1 MTPLMTNAPTS
12 TPSSGGNAL
21 IAALRAGS
29 APAGAM
35 PGGVKNL
42 SFPWQKA
49 TGGALVMPPP
59 KTPSQPPPPV
69 APPPPPPIVDPPA
82 PPPPPPKTEDDFRN
96 GNFTYDDLKGIG
108 NDNWD
113 RETGKNPNPTAI
125 VIDANKDRV
134 KYVDTANPVLNLVQK
149 DPTIAPPSPVAT
161 IGMDEMGE
169 KFGLSVGDSSGLPIV
184 DIPNPYANPIPFEFD
199 MGVDN
204 GGVPSDGVQVVPT
217 PAAPA
222 PVAATTPVTDEVSV
236 RQTLE
241 QILADKNPQVV
252 VPPQAEP
259 MPENVDIPAFES
271 GLEYKGPDSLFFT
284 PAPFVPGFTPD
295 PDVYAAMQAPRPIV
309 QEAPELDPELLAM
322 LNMPQQ
328 PAPVQATQPVPEEPM
343 YDMQL
348 PNWYF
353 DAFGMGSTR

>member
-1 MTPLMTNAPTS
+1 MTPLLTNAPTAA
-12 TPSSGGNAL
+12 PSSGGNAL

-35 PGGVKNL
+35 PTGVKNL
-42 SFPWQKA
+42 SFSWQKNSP
-49 TGGALVMPPP
+49 GGALVMPPP
-59 KTPSQPPPPV
+59 KAPPV
-69 APPPPPPIVDPPA
+69 APPVTPPLPPPPA
-82 PPPPPPKTEDDFRN
+82 PPPPPPPRPPKTEQDFRN
-96 GNFTYDDLKGIG
+96 NNFTYEDLTGIG

-113 RETGKNPNPTAI
+113 RKTGENPNPTAI

-134 KYVDTANPVLNLVQK
+134 QNVNTANPVLNLVQK

-161 IGMDEMGE
+161 IGMDEMGD
-169 KFGLSVGDSSGLPIV
+169 KFGMNVGDSSGLPIV

-199 MGVDN
+199 MGADN

-217 PAAPA
+217 PAAPG
-222 PVAATTPVTDEVSV
+222 PVAAAAPATDEVSV

-252 VPPQAEP
+252 VPPAAEP
-259 MPENVDIPAFES
+259 MPENVDIPAFDS
-271 GLEYKGPDSLFFT
+271 GINFEMPETLFRT

-295 PDVYAAMQAPRPIV
+295 ADVAAAMQAPPPVV
-309 QEAPELDPELLAM
+309 QEAPEIDPELLAM